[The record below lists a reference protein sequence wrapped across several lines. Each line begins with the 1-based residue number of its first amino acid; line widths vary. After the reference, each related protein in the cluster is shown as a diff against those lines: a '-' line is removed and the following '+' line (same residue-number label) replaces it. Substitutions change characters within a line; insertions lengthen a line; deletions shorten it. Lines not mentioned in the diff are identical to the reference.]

1 MIKILNVFV
10 WSACNYT
17 RLIALTNNLKIILMI
32 PL

>member
-10 WSACNYT
+10 LSACNYT
-17 RLIALTNNLKIILMI
+17 RFIALTNNLRTILMI